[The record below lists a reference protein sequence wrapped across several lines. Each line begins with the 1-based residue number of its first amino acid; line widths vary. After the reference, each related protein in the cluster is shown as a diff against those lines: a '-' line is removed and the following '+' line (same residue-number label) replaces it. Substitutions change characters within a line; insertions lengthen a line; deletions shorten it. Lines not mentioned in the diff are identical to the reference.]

1 MTNLIKSAKVTQ
13 DRIERAMRIYDG
25 GLVKQ
30 ISTGTFV
37 VASESN
43 QTAYYIV
50 NQHGC
55 TCPDSMERR
64 MLCKHTWACFISAA
78 LTIWR
83 IQLAE
88 TRKEVEEI
96 ADYYL
101 PTAHMPTGIHRTIEL
116 ERGLAIERLAL

>member
-1 MTNLIKSAKVTQ
+1 MSSLVKGAQSTE
-13 DRIERAMRIYDG
+13 DRIERAMRIYDS

-30 ISTGTFV
+30 ISPGTFV

-64 MLCKHTWACFISAA
+64 MLCKHIWACFISAV

-88 TRKEVEEI
+88 TWKEVEEI

-101 PTAHMPTGIHRTIEL
+101 PTPHMPTGIHRTIQL
-116 ERGLAIERLAL
+116 EQKMAIERLTA